1 MKKNILILNGA
12 ARKNGNTASLIQA
25 VTWYRTYEH
34 NLGYSLLSSYI
45 LISDC
50 MVEYDLWICWWFR
63 YHMDTL
69 FERKMVR
76 QKHYSNKNIKSDAK
90 VGFLYKFK

>member
-34 NLGYSLLSSYI
+34 NLGWRNRGEILGKRKEREAYRLGASL
-45 LISDC
+45 
-50 MVEYDLWICWWFR
+50 
-63 YHMDTL
+63 
-69 FERKMVR
+69 
-76 QKHYSNKNIKSDAK
+76 
-90 VGFLYKFK
+90 